1 MSGQGKG
8 LGVINAATGISLLPE
23 TGSSK
28 PLFIVAACLIASGLV
43 VFVAATVLG
52 RKSQNEAN

>member
-1 MSGQGKG
+1 MYGKP

-23 TGSSK
+23 TGNSR
-28 PLFIVAACLIASGLV
+28 PLFIVAASLIVSGVV

-52 RKSQNEAN
+52 RKSQSEAN